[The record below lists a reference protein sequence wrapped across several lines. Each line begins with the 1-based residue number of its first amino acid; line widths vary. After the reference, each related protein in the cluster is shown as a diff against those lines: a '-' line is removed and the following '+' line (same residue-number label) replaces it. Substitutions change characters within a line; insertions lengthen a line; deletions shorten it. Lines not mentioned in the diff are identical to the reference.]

1 MTHEQTVFFEDYKP
15 GDTEEF
21 GCYEVSEDE
30 IVEFAGKYDPQPY
43 HIDPE
48 AARESIFGG
57 LCASGWHTCAMT
69 MRMMVDHLAAT
80 GAASL
85 GSPGIDQI
93 RWLKPVRPGDV
104 LRVRTEVIEARPL
117 KRRPG
122 MGVVKSA
129 YTVLNQNDEAVM
141 TFIGNGFVAAAKA
154 A

>member
-1 MTHEQTVFFEDYKP
+1 MTREQTVFFEDYKP

-21 GCYEVSEDE
+21 GRYEVSEEE
-30 IVEFAGKYDPQPY
+30 IVEFARKYDPQPY

-48 AARESIFGG
+48 AARDSIFGG

-69 MRMMVDHLAAT
+69 MRMLIDHLAEN
-80 GAASL
+80 GGASL

-117 KRRPG
+117 RRRAS
-122 MGVVKSA
+122 MGVVKTA
-129 YTVLNQNDEAVM
+129 YKVFNQKDEAVM
-141 TFIGNGFVAAAKA
+141 TFIGNGFVALRREA
-154 A
+154 